1 MTLRCTRLVR
11 DRLHL
16 PRQTVPE
23 PPPSTGRLGDWY
35 VHLVRFG
42 RPEFAIATS
51 ERSLLT
57 VLFPA
62 RALRTTLA
70 PNLRAAVGSLL
81 ESLGVSREAV
91 AREIAAMESVTFGR
105 ATNRRV
111 LGSMNEL
118 AFQASV
124 LLARGDDLLTIS
136 RRLADT
142 PMSAIGTKR
151 GTTDIRGRSR
161 ANSSQCAWIEHLTG
175 AAHCALSQVSV
186 GCLALIQASASIAN
200 CWTVLSRPSAS
211 VSVTPP
217 AKSYSEALRLIRQ
230 PSK

>member
-1 MTLRCTRLVR
+1 VVTLRCTRSVR

-16 PRQTVPE
+16 PRQTGPE
-23 PPPSTGRLGDWY
+23 PPPSTGRLGDWS

-42 RPEFAIATS
+42 HPEFAIATS

-62 RALRTTLA
+62 RALRTTLVS
-70 PNLRAAVGSLL
+70 NLHAAVGSLL
-81 ESLGVSREAV
+81 ESLGVPAEAL
-91 AREIAAMESVTFGR
+91 AREIAAMEPVTFGR

-142 PMSAIGTKR
+142 PMSAIGTKQ
-151 GTTDIRGRSR
+151 GDYGYPGKIACELLTTCVD
-161 ANSSQCAWIEHLTG
+161 
-175 AAHCALSQVSV
+175 
-186 GCLALIQASASIAN
+186 
-200 CWTVLSRPSAS
+200 
-211 VSVTPP
+211 
-217 AKSYSEALRLIRQ
+217 
-230 PSK
+230 

>member
-1 MTLRCTRLVR
+1 MVTLRCTRLVR

-16 PRQTVPE
+16 PRQTALE
-23 PPPSTGRLGDWY
+23 PPASTGRLGDWY

-62 RALRTTLA
+62 RGLRTTLA

-81 ESLGVSREAV
+81 ESLAVPHEAI
-91 AREIAAMESVTFGR
+91 ASEIAAMESVSFGA

-118 AFQASV
+118 AFLASV
-124 LLARGDDLLTIS
+124 QLADGDDLLALS
-136 RRLADT
+136 CRLADT
-142 PMSAIGTKR
+142 PMSAIGVKR
-151 GTTDIRGRSR
+151 GDYGYPGKLARELLTTD
-161 ANSSQCAWIEHLTG
+161 AD
-175 AAHCALSQVSV
+175 
-186 GCLALIQASASIAN
+186 
-200 CWTVLSRPSAS
+200 
-211 VSVTPP
+211 
-217 AKSYSEALRLIRQ
+217 
-230 PSK
+230 

>member
-1 MTLRCTRLVR
+1 MTLRCTRSVR
-11 DRLHL
+11 DRLRL

-70 PNLRAAVGSLL
+70 PNLRGAVGSLL
-81 ESLGVSREAV
+81 ESLGVSGETV
-91 AREIAAMESVTFGR
+91 VREIAAMESVTFGR

-124 LLARGDDLLTIS
+124 LLARGDNLLAIS

-142 PMSAIGTKR
+142 PMSAIGTKH
-151 GTTDIRGRSR
+151 GNYGYPGKI
-161 ANSSQCAWIEHLTG
+161 ACQLLTM
-175 AAHCALSQVSV
+175 CVD
-186 GCLALIQASASIAN
+186 
-200 CWTVLSRPSAS
+200 
-211 VSVTPP
+211 
-217 AKSYSEALRLIRQ
+217 
-230 PSK
+230 

>member
-1 MTLRCTRLVR
+1 VVTLRCTRRVR

-16 PRQTVPE
+16 PRQAVPE
-23 PPPSTGRLGDWY
+23 PAPSTGQLGDWY
-35 VHLVRFG
+35 VHLVHFG

-70 PNLRAAVGSLL
+70 SNLRGAVGSLL
-81 ESLGVSREAV
+81 ESLGVSGEAL
-91 AREIAAMESVTFGR
+91 AREIAAMEPVTFGR

-124 LLARGDDLLTIS
+124 LLARRDDLLTIS

-142 PMSAIGTKR
+142 PMSAIGAKQ
-151 GTTDIRGRSR
+151 GDYGYPGKI
-161 ANSSQCAWIEHLTG
+161 ACELLTM
-175 AAHCALSQVSV
+175 CVD
-186 GCLALIQASASIAN
+186 
-200 CWTVLSRPSAS
+200 
-211 VSVTPP
+211 
-217 AKSYSEALRLIRQ
+217 
-230 PSK
+230 

>member
-1 MTLRCTRLVR
+1 MVTLRCTRLVR
-11 DRLHL
+11 DHLHL

-42 RPEFAIATS
+42 RAEFAIATS

-70 PNLRAAVGSLL
+70 PSLRAGVGSLL
-81 ESLGVSREAV
+81 KSLGVSGDAV

-118 AFQASV
+118 SFPAGV

-136 RRLADT
+136 GRLADT
-142 PMSAIGTKR
+142 PMSALGTKQ
-151 GTTDIRGRSR
+151 GDYGYPGQITCELLTT
-161 ANSSQCAWIEHLTG
+161 
-175 AAHCALSQVSV
+175 SV
-186 GCLALIQASASIAN
+186 D
-200 CWTVLSRPSAS
+200 
-211 VSVTPP
+211 
-217 AKSYSEALRLIRQ
+217 
-230 PSK
+230 